1 MVLTKK
7 RTLWLSVLLGSLSA
21 YGPLLVDMYLP
32 AFPIMEADFHSSAS
46 MIQLSLTMCLAG
58 LAIGPI
64 FMGAWSDRVG
74 RKKPLVIGTALAFT
88 ACLLSLVTHNIWLFF
103 LLRFIQGLAS
113 SAGQVITRAVA
124 KDLFDG
130 KQLTKFIALLM
141 AINGI
146 FPIISPLIGSALLR
160 FTSWK
165 GIFGFLGIVGLLLLL
180 GIILAFKETHTVS
193 TSAQSAQQSRLG
205 IQAIFKD
212 RPFILF
218 VLIQGLVYGAMFC
231 YISGSSFMLQNVF
244 SLSKSTF
251 SLIYGING
259 IGIILM
265 AEMSTILIH
274 WFDELQ
280 QLKIGLIGGLI
291 GAICVLISGFGSNHR
306 LWLALIGLFLVVA
319 TLGLINAVV
328 TSLALQRQGQHAGIA
343 SSVLGLGMY
352 VFGIFLSPLVGVM
365 GSYTYLPLAVLIL
378 LCEIGALILYQRV
391 IHMVR
396 Q

>member
-1 MVLTKK
+1 MHYSKS
-7 RTLWLSVLLGSLSA
+7 RIIWLSVLLGSLSA

-32 AFPIMEADFHSSAS
+32 AFPIMESDFHTSAS
-46 MIQLSLTMCLAG
+46 MIQISLTMCLAG
-58 LAIGPI
+58 LAIGPV

-74 RKKPLVIGTALAFT
+74 RKKPLVIGTALAII
-88 ACLLSLVTHNIWLFF
+88 ACFLSLVTHHIWLFF

-113 SAGQVITRAVA
+113 SAGQVVTRAVA
-124 KDLFDG
+124 KDLFNG

-146 FPIISPLIGSALLR
+146 FPIISPLIGSLLLR
-160 FTSWK
+160 YTSWQ
-165 GIFGFLGIVGLLLLL
+165 GIFGFIGGAGLLLLFGL
-180 GIILAFKETHTVS
+180 IFGFKETHKLSSADQQATNTRLNVQTV
-193 TSAQSAQQSRLG
+193 
-205 IQAIFKD
+205 FKD
-212 RPFILF
+212 RPFICF

-265 AEMSTILIH
+265 AELSTVLIN
-274 WFDELQ
+274 WFTELE
-280 QLKIGLIGGLI
+280 QLKLGLVGGLIGGFCI
-291 GAICVLISGFGSNHR
+291 LISGLGPNK
-306 LWLALIGLFLVVA
+306 LWLALIGLFLVVS

-328 TSLALQRQGQHAGIA
+328 TSLALQRQGKQAGIA

-352 VFGIFLSPLVGVM
+352 VFGIFLSPLVGIM
-365 GSYTYLPLAVLIL
+365 GSYTYLPLAILIL
-378 LCEIGALILYQRV
+378 LCECSALLLYRY
-391 IHMVR
+391 VR
-396 Q
+396 HIV